1 MKNNKSNRIYDFYR
15 VVIVDV
21 KYPNVSDF
29 DAIERKIEADDEFG
43 LMKILLSKV
52 ATARSHMLDRLNK
65 AMGND

>member
-43 LMKILLSKV
+43 LM
-52 ATARSHMLDRLNK
+52 
-65 AMGND
+65 